1 MFGHLLSFFRR
12 AITRDRRGVAAVEFA
27 VVAPVMITLLAGA
40 ANVGFAVDHAIAL
53 ANAARAGAQH
63 LIAQPNDA
71 AGARAAAQ
79 AVLPGSTAAV
89 SPMACTC
96 PASVSAATGGS
107 AVNCETGSC
116 AANIGMVRSLTVT
129 VTMAPRQIP
138 GLATF
143 TPDPV
148 RSRSVVVRV
157 Q

>member
-1 MFGHLLSFFRR
+1 
-12 AITRDRRGVAAVEFA
+12 VEFA

-71 AGARAAAQ
+71 AGARVAVE
-79 AVLPGSTAAV
+79 AVLDRATLDPIV
-89 SPMACTC
+89 MVCTC
-96 PASVSAATGGS
+96 PASVSAATGGTT
-107 AVNCETGSC
+107 VNCVTGSC
-116 AANIGMVRSLTVT
+116 DPNIGMVRSLTVT